1 MSYRDPLT
9 LQSLLFTS
17 VRALGGTW
25 RPAPC
30 GIGDVAISADEGQ
43 TLGDGSVMRLR
54 IVIAAVGIDTDKPV
68 MHLSHF
74 VTVTTPS
81 EREAVGPTMSA
92 SAIVPCAFLTVD
104 DVIEAFDI
112 ATVAVNVRVGVLI
125 DAAEVSRGI

>member
-30 GIGDVAISADEGQ
+30 AIGDVAISATEGQ
-43 TLGDGSVMRLR
+43 TLGDGSVMRLL
-54 IVIAAVGIDTDKPV
+54 IVIAAVGIDSDKPV
-68 MHLSHF
+68 MHLTHF
-74 VTVTTPS
+74 VSVTTPS
-81 EREAVGPTMSA
+81 HREAVAPTMSC
-92 SAIVPCAFLTVD
+92 SAVVPCAFLTVD
-104 DVIEAFDI
+104 DVIEAFDA